1 MAVAALEG
9 VARARGVRSVGIH
22 AGRESKRRS
31 GEGGVATG
39 ERAPA
44 ANGRHRA
51 GPASATVEVRSS
63 ARGARATHEMTD
75 ADTRRWV
82 RDAANGDVDAAGRL
96 TPLVYEELRRLARHY
111 LSNARSNTL
120 QPTALVH
127 EAYLKLAEPGAA
139 DPRSLTHFRAIA
151 SVAMRHVLVDHA
163 RGAQRQKRGGDRDRV
178 TLSGVDLDDG
188 GRDAEASVLDA
199 EELDAALA
207 RLATE
212 DARAARVVELRF
224 FGGLTEAEIA
234 ALLGVTERTVRND
247 WRMARAWLR
256 VELGEDDSAP

>member
-1 MAVAALEG
+1 M
-9 VARARGVRSVGIH
+9 
-22 AGRESKRRS
+22 
-31 GEGGVATG
+31 
-39 ERAPA
+39 
-44 ANGRHRA
+44 
-51 GPASATVEVRSS
+51 
-63 ARGARATHEMTD
+63 D
-75 ADTRRWV
+75 V
-82 RDAANGDVDAAGRL
+82 RDAAFEPPTLAQRMAMVRRWAEVADGRLRIAMVAPARFVDPERFGVVAAGNFG
-96 TPLVYEELRRLARHY
+96 
-111 LSNARSNTL
+111 LSGQVFL
-120 QPTALVH
+120 H
-127 EAYLKLAEPGAA
+127 ERPGAS

-163 RGAQRQKRGGDRDRV
+163 RGAQRLKRGGDRDRV

-188 GRDAEASVLDA
+188 ARDAETSLLDA

-256 VELGEDDSAP
+256 VELGEDGSTT